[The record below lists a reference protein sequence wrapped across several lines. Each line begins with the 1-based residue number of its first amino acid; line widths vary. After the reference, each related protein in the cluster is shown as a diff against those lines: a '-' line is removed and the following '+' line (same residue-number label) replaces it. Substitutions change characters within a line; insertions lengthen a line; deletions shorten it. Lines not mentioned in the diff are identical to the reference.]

1 MKNIIIPMLLVL
13 SGFGLSIQGSINGAL
28 GKAIGTVQAALV
40 SFLIGTICLIIVVMF
55 MGKGNL
61 FAVLDVPKWQWVGG
75 IIGAV
80 YISALAFAVPRVGI
94 GLALVCVVIGQIVM
108 SMVIDHYGFFQSTQ
122 VLFNTPRLIG
132 IILLISGMIFI
143 YKGT

>member
-1 MKNIIIPMLLVL
+1 MLLVL

-28 GKAIGTVQAALV
+28 GRAIGSVQAALV
-40 SFLIGTICLIIVVMF
+40 SFVIGTICLFIVVMF

-61 FAVLDVPKWQWVGG
+61 YAVVDVPKWQLIGG
-75 IIGAV
+75 MLGAI
-80 YISALAFAVPRVGI
+80 YISVLAFSVPRVGI
-94 GLALVCVVIGQIVM
+94 GLALVCVVIGQIIM
-108 SMVIDHYGFFQSTQ
+108 SMVIDHFGLFQSTQ

-132 IILLISGMIFI
+132 VLLLISGMICI

>member
-28 GKAIGTVQAALV
+28 GRAIGSVQAALV
-40 SFLIGTICLIIVVMF
+40 SFVIGTICLFIVVMF

-61 FAVLDVPKWQWVGG
+61 YAVVDVPKWQLIGG
-75 IIGAV
+75 MLGAI
-80 YISALAFAVPRVGI
+80 YISVLAFSVPRVGI
-94 GLALVCVVIGQIVM
+94 GLALVCVVIGQIIM
-108 SMVIDHYGFFQSTQ
+108 SMVIDHFGLFQSTQ

-132 IILLISGMIFI
+132 VLLLISGMICI